1 MKKMGYK
8 EVLDAMDL
16 MATGLKN
23 AVEKLKEYDGIHVV
37 RCGHCQ
43 YWEPPSKAEAEDG
56 STIGH
61 CRNDYAPCQNQ
72 QTDIDWFC
80 ASAEREKE

>member
-1 MKKMGYK
+1 MKKVGYK
-8 EVLDAMDL
+8 EVLDAVDL

-23 AVEKLKEYDGIHVV
+23 AVEKLKEHDSIHVV
-37 RCGHCQ
+37 RCGHCK
-43 YWEPPSKAEAEDG
+43 YWEPPSKAEVEDG
-56 STIGH
+56 STMGH

-80 ASAEREKE
+80 ASAERTDE

>member
-1 MKKMGYK
+1 MKKVGYK
-8 EVLDAMDL
+8 EVLDAVGL

-23 AVEKLKEYDGIHVV
+23 AVEKLKQYDSIQVV

-43 YWEPPSKAEAEDG
+43 YWEPPSKAEVEDG

-61 CRNDYAPCQNQ
+61 CRNNYAPCQNQ

>member
-1 MKKMGYK
+1 MKEMSYK
-8 EVLDAMDL
+8 EVLDAVDL